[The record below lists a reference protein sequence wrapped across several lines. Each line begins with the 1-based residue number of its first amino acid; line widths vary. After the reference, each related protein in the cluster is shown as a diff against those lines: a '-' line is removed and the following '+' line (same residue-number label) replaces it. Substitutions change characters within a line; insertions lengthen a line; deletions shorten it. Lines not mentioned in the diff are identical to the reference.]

1 VTPVQRLTGDFITS
15 SEIGH
20 LKKLGTVTY
29 KSTSLTIF
37 FFFTFG
43 CLGAEKGRENERAGM
58 GKRGERV
65 GLKEKES
72 QRFGDVR
79 FCFLSIFHL
88 YIFLEVSGQRVSL
101 FSLLCVCCSTL
112 VRVCWSF

>member
-1 VTPVQRLTGDFITS
+1 MTPVQRLTGDFITS

-29 KSTSLTIF
+29 KSTSLTIL
-37 FFFTFG
+37 FFTFG

-58 GKRGERV
+58 GKRGEGV
-65 GLKEKES
+65 GLKEKQS

-88 YIFLEVSGQRVSL
+88 YIYIYIYMAFY
-101 FSLLCVCCSTL
+101 F
-112 VRVCWSF
+112 